1 MFFDLFVGN
10 IKAVNPNH
18 TGTKCG
24 AHYSIFLNPG
34 QKAQIRVRLYY
45 ENEAPRHEIFEPR
58 DFEFVFQQRRL
69 EADVFYDD
77 VGLLYLHTI
86 SLVD

>member
-1 MFFDLFVGN
+1 
-10 IKAVNPNH
+10 
-18 TGTKCG
+18 
-24 AHYSIFLNPG
+24 
-34 QKAQIRVRLYY
+34 VRLYY
-45 ENEAPRHEIFEPR
+45 ENEAPRHEIFGPR